1 MLQSMELQRFGHDR
15 ATEQRLPPPEK
26 NESHGAGELHFPTK
40 EKTMKTH
47 FCCEVVKEKTPV
59 SAEEPPSA
67 SGRSSAFSLAS
78 GTGALSAAGSLTQS
92 EFSIR
97 NKPDGLSQFLGLIKS
112 LFSLPRLK
120 ASWRR
125 WLLEGSGLTP
135 SPPVLPWDPG
145 GAPFPC
151 PLPSAPHI
159 SRPAA

>member
-26 NESHGAGELHFPTK
+26 NEIHGAGELHFPTK

-78 GTGALSAAGSLTQS
+78 GTSVRTQ
-92 EFSIR
+92 
-97 NKPDGLSQFLGLIKS
+97 LC
-112 LFSLPRLK
+112 LFSRIWDRGPLCSRL
-120 ASWRR
+120 AHP
-125 WLLEGSGLTP
+125 E
-135 SPPVLPWDPG
+135 
-145 GAPFPC
+145 
-151 PLPSAPHI
+151 
-159 SRPAA
+159 

>member
-1 MLQSMELQRFGHDR
+1 MDHVDILGKRWHTGRLLDFLCLKKNLLGWSLPTGNENVKGVGGAPGRHCYQNCPAFQLRAWGPRGCALFSGHR
-15 ATEQRLPPPEK
+15 
-26 NESHGAGELHFPTK
+26 
-40 EKTMKTH
+40 
-47 FCCEVVKEKTPV
+47 
-59 SAEEPPSA
+59 
-67 SGRSSAFSLAS
+67 
-78 GTGALSAAGSLTQS
+78 TGALSAAGSLTQS

-97 NKPDGLSQFLGLIKS
+97 NKPDGLSQFPGLIKS

-120 ASWRR
+120 ATWRR